1 MLGAQLPGRPSGR
14 AQRAARPHI
23 PAARL
28 RSLREN
34 AWPGNNPP
42 ADGPRVL
49 GSPAVCRAPTSAT
62 REQGAKAR
70 AKREKKKKNPP
81 DQSGALFILKLRP
94 QPRRTPPSLRVP
106 ASRRQPRP
114 APAGASQSRRSSPPT
129 PPPPP
134 EPGTRPRVAGRPGL
148 RPRHRRPGALP
159 RCGGRPSPAQRC
171 LPEWVRPAQMACVS
185 F

>member
-1 MLGAQLPGRPSGR
+1 MSAAPGPAVWESAEGST
-14 AQRAARPHI
+14 AAHSRCQAPV
-23 PAARL
+23 PP
-28 RSLREN
+28 ED
-34 AWPGNNPP
+34 AWPANNPP
-42 ADGPRVL
+42 AARPRVL

-62 REQGAKAR
+62 RVEGAKAR
-70 AKREKKKKNPP
+70 GKKEKNPP

-94 QPRRTPPSLRVP
+94 QPRLTPPSLQVP

-114 APAGASQSRRSSPPT
+114 SPAGVGQSRRSSPPT

-134 EPGTRPRVAGRPGL
+134 EPGSRPRPGL
-148 RPRHRRPGALP
+148 RPHHCRLGALL

-171 LPEWVRPAQMACVS
+171 LPAWVRPARVACVS